1 MNTITNSKLAEMFNV
16 KIADNGFHAIDER
29 GRRLFLTDLRQQAIK
44 TLKKNAN
51 KKPRTINKTP
61 LPTAD
66 ENLHRLN
73 ADFTEH
79 QWFIRETQPGLE
91 VEELG
96 LRFYFI
102 GGATN
107 HQLSISSTLLSAT
120 DLRNLYANKKILNSH
135 KGKESITI
143 GSLSYDEVIEI
154 TQDVISKCKNMA

>member
-51 KKPRTINKTP
+51 KKP

-107 HQLSISSTLLSAT
+107 HQLSISSTLLSAK
-120 DLRNLYANKKILNSH
+120 DLRNLYANKKILNGH

-143 GSLSYDEVIEI
+143 GALSYDEVIEI